1 MEYPLSRTPFRLLT
15 AVAASALTT
24 GALLLLATTAG
35 SVPSDQP
42 VSGDDRAT
50 AHPGN
55 IKDGDCAAAGLSGS
69 VVNVVSEDDGTYI
82 TITSVPEGVTLT
94 GVVVKGGPAYNVY
107 TGDVREDLHA
117 PLNASGGPA
126 GISHWFAC
134 GTGVGET
141 TTTTTTGSSSQTTTT
156 SSGSSSSSSSV
167 SDTSVTTTSAVSD
180 DDLANTGFSAR
191 VPLAVGAALLLIG
204 GALLYATRRRAFRRT
219 NNS

>member
-1 MEYPLSRTPFRLLT
+1 MEYPLSRTPLRLLT
-15 AVAASALTT
+15 AVAASALAT
-24 GALLLLATTAG
+24 GALLLSATTAG

-50 AHPGN
+50 AYPGN

-69 VVNVVSEDDGTYI
+69 VVDVVSEDDGTFI
-82 TITSVPEGVTLT
+82 TITSVPEGVTIT

-107 TGDVREDLHA
+107 VGDVRDDLHA

-141 TTTTTTGSSSQTTTT
+141 TTTTTGSSSETTTT
-156 SSGSSSSSSSV
+156 SPGESSSSEV
-167 SDTSVTTTSAVSD
+167 SDTSVTTTSAVSGAE
-180 DDLANTGFSAR
+180 LAETGFSAR
-191 VPLAVGAALLLIG
+191 IPLLVGAALLLIG